1 MVLNDTN
8 MCAPTL
14 DHTRRREEQLAVL
27 GHLSP
32 KPTLEEVIQLVEEL
46 SRLH

>member
-1 MVLNDTN
+1 MMLNDIHT
-8 MCAPTL
+8 CAPAL
-14 DHTRRREEQLAVL
+14 NQIRRREEQLAVL

-32 KPTLEEVIQLVEEL
+32 KPALEEVIQLVEEL